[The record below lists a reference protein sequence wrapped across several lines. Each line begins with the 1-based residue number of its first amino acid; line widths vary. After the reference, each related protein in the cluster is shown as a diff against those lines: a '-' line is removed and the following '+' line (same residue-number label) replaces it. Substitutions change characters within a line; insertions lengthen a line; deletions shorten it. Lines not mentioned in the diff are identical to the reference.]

1 MTFENNE
8 RFSGSY
14 ALLKV
19 RDRQE
24 RLKVIQTIADFRQV
38 ISADAVDGEYDIVL
52 LIRELPGASIDQFVR
67 NTIHSIDKVDSVEV
81 CHVELTVDGVG
92 DSDNKSAK
100 SAKSYAEC
108 FLFLETDRQHFE
120 DIFSAISVLG
130 AVTSCEVASGQ
141 FSLVLRMEA
150 ATFDTLEKI
159 INERIRPLPGVLRAK
174 ESRIIKLA
182 GV

>member
-1 MTFENNE
+1 MTFENYE
-8 RFSGSY
+8 RLTGSY

-24 RLKVIQTIADFRQV
+24 RLEVMQSIAGLEQV
-38 ISADAVDGEYDIVL
+38 LTLDAVDGEYDIVL
-52 LIRELPGASIDQFVR
+52 LIKELPGASIDQFVT
-67 NTIHSIDKVDSVEV
+67 NTIQSVNGVNSVEV
-81 CHVELTVDGVG
+81 CHVELTVDGVA
-92 DSDNKSAK
+92 DEVDESSK

-120 DIFSAISVLG
+120 DIFSAISVLSS
-130 AVTSCEVASGQ
+130 VTSCEVASGQ
-141 FSLVLRMEA
+141 FSLVLRMEG
-150 ATFDTLEKI
+150 TSFDALDKI
-159 INERIRPLPGVLRAK
+159 INDKIRPLPGVLRAK